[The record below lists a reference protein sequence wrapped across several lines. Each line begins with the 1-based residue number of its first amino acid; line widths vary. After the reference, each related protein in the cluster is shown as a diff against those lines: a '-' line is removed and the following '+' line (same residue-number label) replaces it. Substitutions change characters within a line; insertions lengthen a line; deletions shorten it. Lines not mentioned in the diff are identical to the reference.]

1 MRTLYTIQII
11 PEDSA
16 QIRHYSITRLWLKVF
31 AWLICLVAV
40 LMCLFIWKFS
50 EINMQL
56 ANFWKLKADNEWLV
70 KRHDEY
76 EYAFSYIDSIYV
88 IEQQIQNILS
98 AYLEDDPSKVR
109 SVLDKN
115 RLIHV
120 ALKRNQQFTD
130 FEAEMNLNRNNLE
143 AFPNILPVL
152 GVISRGYSEEEHH
165 KAVDFVAPM
174 NDPVFAT
181 AAGKVTFAGEK
192 GDLGIV
198 VEVDHGE
205 GIVTRYAHLSRFSV
219 RNGANVKKGETIAF
233 VGNTGNSSSAHL
245 HYEIL
250 FNGNQVNPEKY
261 F

>member
-1 MRTLYTIQII
+1 
-11 PEDSA
+11 
-16 QIRHYSITRLWLKVF
+16 
-31 AWLICLVAV
+31 
-40 LMCLFIWKFS
+40 
-50 EINMQL
+50 
-56 ANFWKLKADNEWLV
+56 
-70 KRHDEY
+70 
-76 EYAFSYIDSIYV
+76 
-88 IEQQIQNILS
+88 
-98 AYLEDDPSKVR
+98 
-109 SVLDKN
+109 
-115 RLIHV
+115 V

-143 AFPNILPVL
+143 TFPNILPVV
-152 GVISRGYSEEEHH
+152 GAISRGYSEEERH

-174 NDPVFAT
+174 NEPVYAT

-198 VEVDHGE
+198 VEIDHGE

-245 HYEIL
+245 HYEII